1 MEKNKIFIINVY
13 DNDNNVIKSCSAV
26 DASLKFGAIRSIMK
40 LLKIDDINDTGALLK
55 VIYDAWEQL
64 TAILNQC
71 FPDMAEEDWD
81 NVKLDELVPVVVGIL
96 KVSFGKILTIPSDSK
111 N

>member
-1 MEKNKIFIINVY
+1 MEKNSVFSINVY
-13 DNDNNVIKSCSAV
+13 DNENKVVKTCSAV

-64 TAILNQC
+64 TDILTQC
-71 FPDMAEEDWD
+71 FPDMTESDWD
-81 NVKLDELVPVVVGIL
+81 NVRLDELVPVVVGIL